1 MKGERRLAVDKI
13 QGPQFTNYDAQHL
26 RVSRRLAP
34 ESVKP
39 NVFKEVDED
48 VAKALLLTTD
58 LAVLS
63 PEAREILRKLKK
75 QLEGRK
81 DKRTFL
87 EGKEE
92 DFNELLGGLR
102 KLRENLYEQ
111 EEEDEEHQKKR
122 KKAQEHLKAKQETE
136 KFTIPLSGPEKK
148 RDETAASTASSAFS
162 GNGRT
167 RELVEAMVV
176 QDASSMQ
183 KLAVAKEL
191 GALGEKMLSYV
202 KSFGVHIIVLER
214 NVNLTQKKIRGMM
227 IVAPGEKT
235 FDGRRWEE
243 VRGIYCQDRRII
255 VMGEELLGMH
265 GQSAAR
271 HEFAHAF
278 DHAFTSRNQRRLPL
292 SVQLWNWFG
301 KERKALPSRY
311 AATNP
316 AEYFAESVDAFF
328 IPEGRMYLEKNDP
341 QMFEY
346 LDTLF
351 HSS

>member
-1 MKGERRLAVDKI
+1 MDKI
-13 QGPQFTNYDAQHL
+13 QGPNLTNYDAQHL

-39 NVFKEVDED
+39 NVFREVDED

-92 DFNELLGGLR
+92 DFDELLGGLK

-111 EEEDEEHQKKR
+111 EEENEDEEQQKKR

-136 KFTIPLSGPEKK
+136 QFTIPLSGPEKK
-148 RDETAASTASSAFS
+148 KGEPGIPVPASAYA
-162 GNGRT
+162 GNGKT
-167 RELVEAMVV
+167 RELIEAMVV
-176 QDASSMQ
+176 QDASSAQ
-183 KLAVAKEL
+183 KGAIAGEL
-191 GALGEKMLSYV
+191 GSLGEKMISYV
-202 KSFGVHIIVLER
+202 KSFGVHIIVLEK
-214 NVNLTQKKIRGMM
+214 NVNLTQKRIKGMM

-255 VMGEELLGMH
+255 VMGEELLGMR

-328 IPEGRMYLEKNDP
+328 IPEGRAYLEKNDP
-341 QMFEY
+341 QMCEY